1 MIFFWRIFGAKIQLQ
16 KIRKNRG
23 KNSWFWGILA
33 RKFKFNLVI
42 LYIIL
47 GAKIQTFKANKY
59 GGTRTTPMS
68 KFLTFEQKKSVGNKR
83 KCCVVSLVKKSF
95 FFSLVSWQSERQ
107 QSCTDC
113 QVTFASSRG
122 QHTVG
127 KNLHFVCLCIQNRIR
142 TLV

>member
-1 MIFFWRIFGAKIQLQ
+1 MRIFGAKIQLQ

-23 KNSWFWGILA
+23 KNSWFWSILA

-95 FFSLVSWQSERQ
+95 FFL
-107 QSCTDC
+107 
-113 QVTFASSRG
+113 SRKLAKWKTTELYWLPSDLRILTRPAHSG
-122 QHTVG
+122 Q
-127 KNLHFVCLCIQNRIR
+127 KSPFCLFMHSK
-142 TLV
+142 